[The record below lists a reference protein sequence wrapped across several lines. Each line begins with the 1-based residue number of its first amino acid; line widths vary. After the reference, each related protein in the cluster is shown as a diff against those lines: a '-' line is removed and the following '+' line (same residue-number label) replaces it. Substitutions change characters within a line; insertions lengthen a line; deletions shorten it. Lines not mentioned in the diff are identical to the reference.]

1 MFLLYI
7 SLFISISFFIMSN
20 ISYDNK
26 ENHWFNK
33 SEQNLWTKTKNF
45 IDNTK
50 KAVRNVITATWVALS
65 AWWVTA
71 PTVVPASIETI
82 ATVST
87 WISAAKTITLWTAAA
102 LAATACQKEDTI
114 APNITLNQHEVDIT
128 WWKQL
133 RINWNQLYIWN
144 DLIASWIDD
153 VSDICNVTLSFN
165 GKAITSWT
173 TLSESWTLT
182 ITVTDWAWNKK
193 TTTVKLNVTN
203 NAPSINLKTSEVN
216 TFWWVSVNISNNQ
229 LSIWW
234 NLIASWSDDRTSNC
248 TVSLKFN
255 NNEVKS
261 WDTLNWEWKLIL
273 TITDGEWKSSSVEI
287 TLTNSAISWLENLKQ
302 ASMQV
307 NQEINLLQWLSFAD
321 WVTLEKVEILI
332 DWVKNTVSDP
342 NHFTPEYPWTCSI
355 IFSVKKNN
363 NTYEVSV
370 DWLNIKAL
378 EYSPMQIN
386 NLKPQDILPIVW
398 QVEVWDTHAYEHIEH
413 LRIAEATRVRDMM
426 WKYWA
431 WNYTAE
437 EYQELMMRLNT
448 WMLWE
453 NPIWYDNYE
462 IVGGELADSPSEHA
476 NAEWGILN
484 TIINHANF
492 KIIDSYEDNIKELYE
507 LSNDNSTS
515 INIFWL
521 SKSADIYSKKN
532 YRDMSDRKQHLQ
544 KSNLLVFW
552 SWWNIKYSSSII
564 KNKIYQEDFDL
575 PDEHSVYTWQSCA
588 NSKND
593 AYIDRHLILT
603 FWTNPNWNTNITNY
617 TWWSKFPV
625 WFNNDILFAW
635 RAFPYKNIDWKI
647 YGQTGSSWYF
657 EDSWYASSYPNYVNV
672 AITDLC
678 FQMFAEIKD
687 IDELLDMIKST
698 SLKDYTRYD
707 DMTQELHLIN
717 PAWFI
722 KEYLMPKDLP
732 LEISSWD
739 IIDLNKGYYKWIIFD
754 IPWAEVNINWNWIP
768 YNEEN
773 KSLIKQQN
781 PFNLEWRLNW
791 DLCKKLWYN
800 KNNNNIKWN
809 IIIIDE
815 KYNGLNI
822 SNNINITFK

>member
-1 MFLLYI
+1 MN
-7 SLFISISFFIMSN
+7 N
-20 ISYDNK
+20 ISSENK
-26 ENHWFNK
+26 ENQWLNNSK
-33 SEQNLWTKTKNF
+33 QRLWDKTKNF

-50 KAVRNVITATWVALS
+50 KAVRNIFTATWIALS

-87 WISAAKTITLWTAAA
+87 WATAVKTITLWTAAA

-114 APNITLNQHEVDIT
+114 APNISLNQREVDIT

-133 RINWNQLYIWN
+133 RISWNQLYIWN
-144 DLIASWIDD
+144 DLVASWTDD
-153 VSDICNVTLSFN
+153 VSDNCNVVLSFN
-165 GKAITSWT
+165 GKNITSWT
-173 TLSESWTLT
+173 TLTESWTLT

-193 TTTVKLNVTN
+193 TTTIKLNVTN
-203 NAPSINLKTSEVN
+203 NAPSIDLKVSEIN
-216 TFWWVSVNISNNQ
+216 SFWWISVSISNNQ

-234 NLIASWSDDRTSNC
+234 NIIASRSDDRTSNC

-255 NNEVKS
+255 GNDIKS

-273 TITDGEWKSSSVEI
+273 TITDEAWKSSSVEI

-307 NQEINLLQWLSFAD
+307 DQEINLLQWLSFAD

-332 DWVKNTVSDP
+332 DWVKYTVSDP
-342 NHFTPEYPWTCSI
+342 NHFVPEYPWTCSI

-363 NTYEVSV
+363 STYEITV

-386 NLKPQDILPIVW
+386 NLQPQDILPIVW
-398 QVEVWDTHAYEHIEH
+398 QIETWDTHAYEHIEH
-413 LRIAEATRVRDMM
+413 LRIAEATRIRDMM

-431 WNYTAE
+431 WNYTPE
-437 EYQELMMRLNT
+437 QYQELMMRLNT
-448 WMLWE
+448 WMLGE
-453 NPIWYDNYE
+453 NPIWYNNYE
-462 IVGGELADSPSEHA
+462 AVGWEFENSPSEHA
-476 NAEWGILN
+476 HDEWDILN
-484 TIINHANF
+484 TIINHTNF
-492 KIIDSYEDNIKELYE
+492 KVINWYEDKIKILYD
-507 LSNDNSTS
+507 LSNENGSS

-521 SKSADIYSKKN
+521 SKYADVYSKEN
-532 YRDMSDRKQHLQ
+532 YRDMTDWKKYL
-544 KSNLLVFW
+544 KKDNLLVFW
-552 SWWNIKYSSSII
+552 CWGNIVYNNGVI
-564 KNKIYQEDFDL
+564 KNKIYQEEFDL

-593 AYIDRHLILT
+593 TNANRHLILT
-603 FWTNPNWNTNITNY
+603 FWTNPTWNTDITNY
-617 TWWSKFPV
+617 TWWSKFPI
-625 WFNNDILFAW
+625 WFNNTILFSW
-635 RAFPYKNIDWKI
+635 RTFPYKNIEWKI
-647 YGQTGSSWYF
+647 CGETWVSWYF
-657 EDSWYASSYPNYVNV
+657 ENSGYATSYTNYVNV
-672 AITDLC
+672 AMADLC
-678 FQMFAEIKD
+678 FQIFAEIKD
-687 IDELLDMIKST
+687 IDELLEMIRFT
-698 SLKDYTRYD
+698 SLKDYTKYNN
-707 DMTQELHLIN
+707 MTQELHLIN

-732 LEISSWD
+732 SEISSWD
-739 IIDLNKGYYKWIIFD
+739 IIGLNKGYYKWIIFN
-754 IPWAEVNINWNWIP
+754 IPWSEVNINWKRIP
-768 YNEEN
+768 YSEEN

-781 PFNLEWRLNW
+781 PFNLKWRLNW

-809 IIIIDE
+809 VIIIDE